1 MKPSVT
7 RSKWFLQ
14 LLLVLVTLFW
24 GLSYIW
30 VKQITDAGMHVN
42 AFASIRYILATC
54 CMLPL
59 TLRELKTAT
68 KTDWKNGFI
77 IGGLLYGALFFQ
89 TVGLQYTT
97 PASSAFITTAYV
109 VMVPFVMWVLM
120 KQKPEKQILL
130 AILICVVGL
139 YFLNMQPG
147 QGLAINL
154 GNVLTLICALCWAM
168 QVTYISVAGQ
178 QTGTKLL
185 AFLPLLTG
193 AILATL
199 VSLCTGAYGCVP
211 QALPKAWLP
220 VVLCALMPSVGC
232 GLLQAYVQK
241 YLDPANAAVIYTLES
256 VITCVVSILMGF
268 EAFSLRL
275 VLGGSL
281 IIGAVLLAQLPLPG
295 KKNKEKEETV

>member
-1 MKPSVT
+1 MKGSIV
-7 RSKWFLQ
+7 RSKWFLE

-30 VKQITDAGMHVN
+30 VKQITDAGMNVH
-42 AFASIRYILATC
+42 AFASIRYIIATG

-59 TLRELKTAT
+59 TLRELKTST

-77 IGGLLYGALFFQ
+77 IGGLLYGALVFQ
-89 TVGLQYTT
+89 TIGLNYTT

-120 KQKPEKQILL
+120 KQKPEKQIVL
-130 AILICVVGL
+130 AILICVAGL

-154 GNVLTLICALCWAM
+154 GNVLTLICALCWAL

-185 AFLPLLTG
+185 AFLPLVTG
-193 AILATL
+193 AMFATA
-199 VSLCTGAYGCVP
+199 VSLCTGAYAGL
-211 QALPKAWLP
+211 AETFPKVWLP
-220 VVLCALMPSVGC
+220 VVLCALMPSVAC

-241 YLDPANAAVIYTLES
+241 YLDPASAAVIYTLES

-268 EAFSLRL
+268 ERLSLRL
-275 VLGGSL
+275 VLGGGL

-295 KKNKEKEETV
+295 KNKKEKEEV

>member
-1 MKPSVT
+1 MKTPIT
-7 RSKWFLQ
+7 RAKWFLE

-30 VKQITDAGMHVN
+30 VKRITDAGMNVN
-42 AFASIRYILATC
+42 AFASIRYIIATG

-59 TLRELKTAT
+59 TMRELKTAT

-89 TVGLQYTT
+89 TTGLNYTT

-120 KQKPEKQILL
+120 KKKPEKQILL

-147 QGLAINL
+147 QGLTLNFGNL
-154 GNVLTLICALCWAM
+154 LTLVCALCWAL
-168 QVTYISVAGQ
+168 QVTYVSVAGQ

-185 AFLPLLTG
+185 AFLPLITG
-193 AILATL
+193 AIFATAA
-199 VSLCTGAYGCVP
+199 SLCTGAYSGLAEVLP
-211 QALPKAWLP
+211 QVWVY
-220 VVLCALMPSVGC
+220 VVLCALMPSVAC

-241 YLDPANAAVIYTLES
+241 YLDPASAAVIYTLES
-256 VITCVVSILMGF
+256 VITCVVSVLMGF
-268 EAFSLRL
+268 EHLSVRL
-275 VLGGSL
+275 VLGGGL

-295 KKNKEKEETV
+295 KKNKEKEAI

>member
-1 MKPSVT
+1 MKTSIT
-7 RSKWFLQ
+7 RSKWFLE

-30 VKQITDAGMHVN
+30 VKQITDAGLNVN
-42 AFASIRYILATC
+42 AFASIRYIIATC

-59 TLRELKTAT
+59 TLREVKQAT

-89 TVGLQYTT
+89 TTGLNYTT

-120 KQKPEKQILL
+120 KKKPEKQILL

-139 YFLNMQPG
+139 YFINMQPG
-147 QGLAINL
+147 QGLTLNF
-154 GNVLTLICALCWAM
+154 GNMLTLICALCWALE
-168 QVTYISVAGQ
+168 VTYISVAGQ

-185 AFLPLLTG
+185 AFLPLVTG
-193 AILATL
+193 AIFATAACL
-199 VSLCTGAYGCVP
+199 VTGAYGGMAESFSKV
-211 QALPKAWLP
+211 WVY
-220 VVLCALMPSVGC
+220 VVLCALMPSVAC

-268 EAFSLRL
+268 EQFSLRL
-275 VLGGSL
+275 LLGGGL
-281 IIGAVLLAQLPLPG
+281 IIGAVLLAQFPLTG
-295 KKNKEKEETV
+295 NQKEEKETT

>member
-1 MKPSVT
+1 MKTSIT
-7 RSKWFLQ
+7 RSKWFLE

-30 VKQITDAGMHVN
+30 VKQITDAGLNVN
-42 AFASIRYILATC
+42 AFASIRYIIATC

-59 TLRELKTAT
+59 TLREVKQAT

-89 TVGLQYTT
+89 TTGLNYTT

-120 KQKPEKQILL
+120 KKRPEKQILF

-147 QGLAINL
+147 QGLTLNF
-154 GNVLTLICALCWAM
+154 GNVLTLVCALCWAL

-185 AFLPLLTG
+185 AFLPLVTGAIFATVASLLTG
-193 AILATL
+193 AYAGVAEI
-199 VSLCTGAYGCVP
+199 
-211 QALPKAWLP
+211 LPKTWLP
-220 VVLCALMPSVGC
+220 VVLCALMPSVAC
-232 GLLQAYVQK
+232 GLLQSYVQK

-268 EAFSLRL
+268 EQFSLRL
-275 VLGGSL
+275 VLGGGL

-295 KKNKEKEETV
+295 KQKKEKETT